1 MSWCPNVLNGHI
13 YIVSCPFLYRIT
25 PRRQVWPGGTRTSA
39 ATETTRTASP
49 SSPTGRR
56 TGERGCLLS
65 LTWFHREKTQK
76 PASAPR
82 RIWVWVSG
90 QKTHRR
96 SFPFCSRAFLV
107 RLLSHIF
114 GGTCFE
120 THCLFFIVLPSV
132 SAFLRQFF
140 TYKCSFRP
148 TRMEH
153 SSLWTQ
159 MWPNS
164 KLVNINIYKTISVS
178 RPHWNSL
185 LFYCWKKIQT
195 ESEEKISVV
204 SSRYFLSFYS
214 FFSFLV
220 FIYVPSFFFLIIF
233 IFHFYLFVC
242 GFGRWVGCFFAVAWP
257 AWLRWLVPLAPLLPL
272 RPLRSVPRPVRCGW
286 GIKPS
291 ARCTLA
297 RQAGPRCPTPTT
309 LWTTARPSKTAGPP
323 NLPPCLSPLMSQ
335 PLFGPFANP
344 HIQPASH
351 SVTPQL
357 NHGHHFLQTSAR
369 RV

>member
-1 MSWCPNVLNGHI
+1 MSYSLQNN
-13 YIVSCPFLYRIT
+13 
-25 PRRQVWPGGTRTSA
+25 
-39 ATETTRTASP
+39 TASAGMTRRNTYVCSDRNNTDRLSVIP
-49 SSPTGRR
+49 NGKENRWERMFVVFDLVSSWKNTKTCFSTEKNLG
-56 TGERGCLLS
+56 LS
-65 LTWFHREKTQK
+65 QWTEN
-76 PASAPR
+76 
-82 RIWVWVSG
+82 
-90 QKTHRR
+90 THRR
-96 SFPFCSRAFLV
+96 SFSFCSRAFLV

-178 RPHWNSL
+178 RPHSNSL

-220 FIYVPSFFFLIIF
+220 SIYVPSFFFSSSLFF
-233 IFHFYLFVC
+233 ISTCLFVVS
-242 GFGRWVGCFFAVAWP
+242 GG
-257 AWLRWLVPLAPLLPL
+257 
-272 RPLRSVPRPVRCGW
+272 GW
-286 GIKPS
+286 GVFS
-291 ARCTLA
+291 
-297 RQAGPRCPTPTT
+297 
-309 LWTTARPSKTAGPP
+309 LWHDQHDWDG
-323 NLPPCLSPLMSQ
+323 LC
-335 PLFGPFANP
+335 
-344 HIQPASH
+344 H
-351 SVTPQL
+351 
-357 NHGHHFLQTSAR
+357 
-369 RV
+369 

>member
-1 MSWCPNVLNGHI
+1 MNRNVAKFKASKYKYLQN
-13 YIVSCPFLYRIT
+13 YQCQPSTLELSSFLLLKENPDRI
-25 PRRQVWPGGTRTSA
+25 RRKDFRCFIP
-39 ATETTRTASP
+39 
-49 SSPTGRR
+49 
-56 TGERGCLLS
+56 LLS
-65 LTWFHREKTQK
+65 F
-76 PASAPR
+76 
-82 RIWVWVSG
+82 
-90 QKTHRR
+90 
-96 SFPFCSRAFLV
+96 FLF
-107 RLLSHIF
+107 L
-114 GGTCFE
+114 
-120 THCLFFIVLPSV
+120 LFFSCIY
-132 SAFLRQFF
+132 LR
-140 TYKCSFRP
+140 
-148 TRMEH
+148 
-153 SSLWTQ
+153 SL
-159 MWPNS
+159 
-164 KLVNINIYKTISVS
+164 
-178 RPHWNSL
+178 
-185 LFYCWKKIQT
+185 
-195 ESEEKISVV
+195 
-204 SSRYFLSFYS
+204 
-214 FFSFLV
+214 
-220 FIYVPSFFFLIIF
+220 FFFLIIF

-272 RPLRSVPRPVRCGW
+272 RPLCSVPRPVRCGW

>member
-1 MSWCPNVLNGHI
+1 MSYSLQNN
-13 YIVSCPFLYRIT
+13 
-25 PRRQVWPGGTRTSA
+25 
-39 ATETTRTASP
+39 TASAGMTRRNTYVCSDRNNTDRLSVIP
-49 SSPTGRR
+49 NGKENRWERMFVVFDLVSSWKNTKTCISTEENLG
-56 TGERGCLLS
+56 LS
-65 LTWFHREKTQK
+65 QWTEN
-76 PASAPR
+76 
-82 RIWVWVSG
+82 
-90 QKTHRR
+90 THRR
-96 SFPFCSRAFLV
+96 SLPFCSRAFLV
-107 RLLSHIF
+107 RLPSHIF

-178 RPHWNSL
+178 RPHSNSL

>member
-1 MSWCPNVLNGHI
+1 MTRRNTYVCSDRNNTDRLSVIPNGKENRWERMFVVFDLVSSWKNTKTCI
-13 YIVSCPFLYRIT
+13 S
-25 PRRQVWPGGTRTSA
+25 
-39 ATETTRTASP
+39 TEKNL
-49 SSPTGRR
+49 G
-56 TGERGCLLS
+56 LS
-65 LTWFHREKTQK
+65 QWTENTQ
-76 PASAPR
+76 
-82 RIWVWVSG
+82 
-90 QKTHRR
+90 RR

-178 RPHWNSL
+178 RPHSNSL

-204 SSRYFLSFYS
+204 SPRYFLSFYS

>member
-1 MSWCPNVLNGHI
+1 MTRRNTYVCSDRNNTDRLSVIPNGKENRWERMFVVFDLVSSWKNTKTCI
-13 YIVSCPFLYRIT
+13 S
-25 PRRQVWPGGTRTSA
+25 
-39 ATETTRTASP
+39 TEENL
-49 SSPTGRR
+49 G
-56 TGERGCLLS
+56 LS
-65 LTWFHREKTQK
+65 QWTEN
-76 PASAPR
+76 
-82 RIWVWVSG
+82 
-90 QKTHRR
+90 THRR

-107 RLLSHIF
+107 RLPSHIF

-178 RPHWNSL
+178 RPHSNSL

-220 FIYVPSFFFLIIF
+220 FIYVPSFFFSHHLYF
-233 IFHFYLFVC
+233 SFLPVC
-242 GFGRWVGCFFAVAWP
+242 LWFRAVGGVFF
-257 AWLRWLVPLAPLLPL
+257 
-272 RPLRSVPRPVRCGW
+272 RCGMTSMTEMACATS
-286 GIKPS
+286 PS
-291 ARCTLA
+291 SAFAAAAFGASSSSVRLRYQTVGPLYVG
-297 RQAGPRCPTPTT
+297 QAGWATLPHSYYALDYCTP
-309 LWTTARPSKTAGPP
+309 K
-323 NLPPCLSPLMSQ
+323 
-335 PLFGPFANP
+335 
-344 HIQPASH
+344 
-351 SVTPQL
+351 
-357 NHGHHFLQTSAR
+357 
-369 RV
+369 

>member
-178 RPHWNSL
+178 RPHSNSL

-204 SSRYFLSFYS
+204 SPRYFLSFYS

-220 FIYVPSFFFLIIF
+220 FIYVPSFFFSHHLYF
-233 IFHFYLFVC
+233 SFLPVC
-242 GFGRWVGCFFAVAWP
+242 LWFRAVGGVFF
-257 AWLRWLVPLAPLLPL
+257 
-272 RPLRSVPRPVRCGW
+272 RCGMTSMTEMACATS
-286 GIKPS
+286 PS
-291 ARCTLA
+291 SAFAAAAFGASSSSVRLRYQTVGPLYVG
-297 RQAGPRCPTPTT
+297 QAGWATLPHSYYALDYCTP
-309 LWTTARPSKTAGPP
+309 K
-323 NLPPCLSPLMSQ
+323 
-335 PLFGPFANP
+335 
-344 HIQPASH
+344 
-351 SVTPQL
+351 
-357 NHGHHFLQTSAR
+357 
-369 RV
+369 

>member
-1 MSWCPNVLNGHI
+1 MSYSLQNN
-13 YIVSCPFLYRIT
+13 
-25 PRRQVWPGGTRTSA
+25 
-39 ATETTRTASP
+39 TASAGMTRRNTYVCSDRNNTDRLSVIP
-49 SSPTGRR
+49 NGKENRWERMFVVFDLVSSWKNTKTCISTEKNLG
-56 TGERGCLLS
+56 LS
-65 LTWFHREKTQK
+65 QWTENTQ
-76 PASAPR
+76 
-82 RIWVWVSG
+82 
-90 QKTHRR
+90 RR

-178 RPHWNSL
+178 RPHSNSL

-220 FIYVPSFFFLIIF
+220 SIYVPSFFFLIIF

>member
-1 MSWCPNVLNGHI
+1 MTRRNTYVCSDRNNTDRLSVIPNGKENRWERMFVVFDLVSSWKNTKTCI
-13 YIVSCPFLYRIT
+13 S
-25 PRRQVWPGGTRTSA
+25 
-39 ATETTRTASP
+39 TEENL
-49 SSPTGRR
+49 G
-56 TGERGCLLS
+56 LS
-65 LTWFHREKTQK
+65 QWTENTQ
-76 PASAPR
+76 
-82 RIWVWVSG
+82 
-90 QKTHRR
+90 RR

-178 RPHWNSL
+178 RPHSNSL

-204 SSRYFLSFYS
+204 SPRYFLSFYS

-220 FIYVPSFFFLIIF
+220 FIYVPSFFFSHHLYF
-233 IFHFYLFVC
+233 SFLPVC
-242 GFGRWVGCFFAVAWP
+242 LWFRAVGGVFF
-257 AWLRWLVPLAPLLPL
+257 
-272 RPLRSVPRPVRCGW
+272 RCGMTSMTEMACATS
-286 GIKPS
+286 PS
-291 ARCTLA
+291 SAFAAAAFGASSSSVRLRYQTVGPLYVG
-297 RQAGPRCPTPTT
+297 QAGWATLPHSYYALDYCTP
-309 LWTTARPSKTAGPP
+309 K
-323 NLPPCLSPLMSQ
+323 
-335 PLFGPFANP
+335 
-344 HIQPASH
+344 
-351 SVTPQL
+351 
-357 NHGHHFLQTSAR
+357 
-369 RV
+369 